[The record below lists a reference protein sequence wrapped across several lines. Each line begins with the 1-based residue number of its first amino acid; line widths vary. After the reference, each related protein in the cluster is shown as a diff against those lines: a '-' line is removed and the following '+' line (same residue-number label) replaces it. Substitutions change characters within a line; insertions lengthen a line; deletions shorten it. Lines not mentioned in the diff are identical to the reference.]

1 MRPRAGNRD
10 AIPRRERGRE
20 RRLPQL
26 RARSQRVMSKAT
38 KVASCAGLIVRTRWP
53 GSMGG
58 RDASGRVR
66 RKPTVHRSQSAPI
79 GRIAVAKLLRPMFC

>member
-1 MRPRAGNRD
+1 MKRAQTAPAPRSKPESHEQSDKG
-10 AIPRRERGRE
+10 GQ
-20 RRLPQL
+20 LP
-26 RARSQRVMSKAT
+26 
-38 KVASCAGLIVRTRWP
+38 GLIVRTRWP